1 MASRNQ
7 AIEKYNAGKYKT
19 ALNIAKNFKMGVT
32 DEQRSQMALGYE
44 CMAHE
49 DTYVQMGYDCE
60 AEINKA
66 LDILKVVLGIKDTVE
81 EDLVPMPGVD
91 KLEELHEEYAAD
103 DVQVTE
109 EVVDAAATAAEG
121 VADQAK
127 AAAEEAVNSAK
138 EQGKAAV
145 DAAKEAGKAAINDAA
160 KKGADAMNAAAQK
173 GAEAI
178 KQAADQGSKKL
189 GL

>member
-1 MASRNQ
+1 MKKF
-7 AIEKYNAGKYKT
+7 I
-19 ALNIAKNFKMGVT
+19 IAACV
-32 DEQRSQMALGYE
+32 
-44 CMAHE
+44 
-49 DTYVQMGYDCE
+49 
-60 AEINKA
+60 
-66 LDILKVVLGIKDTVE
+66 GIMFAACGSKQETKTVE
-81 EDLVPMPGVD
+81 EQALAYAEQMEQAIQAGDTATV
-91 KLEELHEEYAAD
+91 KSRAEEMTAWNESLSAD
-103 DVQVTE
+103 DQLKVLSVVDIDEVVAKAESTLNVSLTDAAKQAAE

-160 KKGADAMNAAAQK
+160 KKGADAVNAAAQK

-178 KQAADQGSKKL
+178 KQAADQSSKKL

>member
-1 MASRNQ
+1 MKKFIIAACVGIMFAACGSKQETKTVEEQAQAYAEQMDQ
-7 AIEKYNAGKYKT
+7 AIEAGDT
-19 ALNIAKNFKMGVT
+19 ATVRSLAEEMTAWHEGLSADDQLKVLSVVDIDEVVAKAESSLNISLTDAAKQAV
-32 DEQRSQMALGYE
+32 
-44 CMAHE
+44 
-49 DTYVQMGYDCE
+49 
-60 AEINKA
+60 
-66 LDILKVVLGIKDTVE
+66 
-81 EDLVPMPGVD
+81 
-91 KLEELHEEYAAD
+91 
-103 DVQVTE
+103 E

-138 EQGKAAV
+138 EQ
-145 DAAKEAGKAAINDAA
+145 GKAAINDAA